1 MWGEINGPFNQR
13 TPTSI
18 LHEQASILSQL
29 IKDVLIGSI
38 EQESTANNILIYNF
52 AITAP
57 AINNHKFA
65 ILTLQYSITIY
76 PLTLTDHTTHV
87 QRQCLNEAGFTS
99 TLKSILSSTQVKR
112 IISALLIQSRD
123 NKGSLASR
131 LLTELAA
138 DASNRARRAAAIQHR
153 VPMLFIG
160 TGGFYRGRGG
170 NVDSLALACSA
181 LAKRY
186 GGRDN
191 FKPVVVL

>member
-1 MWGEINGPFNQR
+1 MWGEIDTPVNQR

-18 LHEQASILSQL
+18 LREQASILSQL
-29 IKDVLIGSI
+29 TKGVLIGSI
-38 EQESTANNILIYNF
+38 EQEPTNNNILIYNF

-87 QRQCLNEAGFTS
+87 QRQCLKLSGLHVHPQKHPVLHAGQAGHLRPVDS
-99 TLKSILSSTQVKR
+99 KQG
-112 IISALLIQSRD
+112 QQ
-123 NKGSLASR
+123 GSLASR

-138 DASNRARRAAAIQHR
+138 DASNRARHAAAIQRR

-181 LAKRY
+181 LAKR
-186 GGRDN
+186 
-191 FKPVVVL
+191 